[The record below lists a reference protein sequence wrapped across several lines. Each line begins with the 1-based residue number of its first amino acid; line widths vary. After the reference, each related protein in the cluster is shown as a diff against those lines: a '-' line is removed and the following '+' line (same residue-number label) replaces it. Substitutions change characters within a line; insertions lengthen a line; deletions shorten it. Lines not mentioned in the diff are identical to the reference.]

1 MRAITPSEF
10 PWFKYSDYTFS
21 LGLMLGDDAF
31 LSGHSASE
39 FDPESKKMVVKGDMA
54 AQTRTAYAKI
64 ERILEAEG
72 LTFADVVRV
81 VENVTV
87 SGIKD
92 YPVAEAVRKSLF
104 GTATPAVT
112 TVVVDRL
119 LRPAALIE
127 IEVHATRAGGKSES
141 GTVEVSDGTVYLP
154 TMLPTDEKGEV
165 VFEGDFAGQY
175 RYCLEKANNLLN
187 KLGMNLGQAVT
198 TYDFST
204 PATRDVYSKSGRA
217 RKELLG
223 SNGVFPGAG
232 GILMSQLHHPEI
244 LIAIDV
250 TASRLPLRNINPGWK
265 RYETLTYM
273 PGVLAGNTLFMSGF
287 ASFDLDTQTP
297 LHPGDVVAQAEET
310 YGAIAKVVQAAG
322 GTMADLVNTIE
333 FVTPEGLPEYKGVA
347 GVRQKLMSAP
357 WPASTGAVCA
367 GLLRPEFMLE
377 VFPTAVISAN
387 S

>member
-1 MRAITPSEF
+1 MRAITPSDF

-92 YPVAEAVRKSLF
+92 YPLAEAVRKSLF
-104 GTATPAVT
+104 GSAKPAIT

-141 GTVEVSDGTVYLP
+141 GTVEVADGTVYLP

-165 VFEGDFAGQY
+165 VFEGDFVGQY
-175 RYCLEKANNLLN
+175 RYCLEI
-187 KLGMNLGQAVT
+187 
-198 TYDFST
+198 
-204 PATRDVYSKSGRA
+204 GRA
-217 RKELLG
+217 H
-223 SNGVFPGAG
+223 V
-232 GILMSQLHHPEI
+232 
-244 LIAIDV
+244 
-250 TASRLPLRNINPGWK
+250 
-265 RYETLTYM
+265 
-273 PGVLAGNTLFMSGF
+273 
-287 ASFDLDTQTP
+287 
-297 LHPGDVVAQAEET
+297 
-310 YGAIAKVVQAAG
+310 
-322 GTMADLVNTIE
+322 
-333 FVTPEGLPEYKGVA
+333 
-347 GVRQKLMSAP
+347 
-357 WPASTGAVCA
+357 
-367 GLLRPEFMLE
+367 
-377 VFPTAVISAN
+377 
-387 S
+387 